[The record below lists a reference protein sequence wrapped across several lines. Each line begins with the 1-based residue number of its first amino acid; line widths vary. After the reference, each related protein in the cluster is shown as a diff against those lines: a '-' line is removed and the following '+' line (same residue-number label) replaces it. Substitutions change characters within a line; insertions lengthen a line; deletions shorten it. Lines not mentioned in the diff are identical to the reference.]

1 MTDDRRCDTC
11 GLIPILDL
19 MEIHERDCREWIV
32 SCKTLAEFVF
42 PAAGSRS
49 PDVDLDVHDRRTTAL
64 WNRLLVSVLPAAHYR
79 LGNLPA
85 GHYR

>member
-32 SCKTLAEFVF
+32 ACES
-42 PAAGSRS
+42 AGSQPS
-49 PDVDLDVHDRRTTAL
+49 DVDLDVHDRRTTAL
-64 WNRLLVSVLPAAHYR
+64 WNRLLVSVLSAAHYK
-79 LGNLPA
+79 
-85 GHYR
+85 